1 MMRCRGNSPMAAAF
15 SFHGFQMV
23 TLGNPSRV
31 IRNFGLSSSV
41 TVRGTAEP
49 SSCVGGV

>member
-1 MMRCRGNSPMAAAF
+1 MIRCSRNSPMAAAF
-15 SFHGFQMV
+15 SFHGFQTV

-31 IRNFGLSSSV
+31 ILNFGSSSSV
-41 TVRGTAEP
+41 TVRGAAEP